1 MAAGGISVAA
11 LVLGAAGV
19 SGVTIFMAVPRVFG
33 PPGVLGVSDVT
44 GAVHALVSVL
54 ATSAPGATVSQVPHL
69 SWVLLLPSVS

>member
-33 PPGVLGVSDVT
+33 ASGGLGVSGITD
-44 GAVHALVSVL
+44 AVHALVAIL
-54 ATSAPGATVSQVPHL
+54 ATSATDVAVSRVPL
-69 SWVLLLPSVS
+69 ISWVLLLPWVS